1 MSSSSAFTNPLLR
14 GTTSQH
20 PRSATLPHSS
30 LAHPDLRPWTA
41 VSIPGRAPLD
51 LHKKHTLL
59 PLLPRP
65 QTLPPPKPHFATSHG
80 QGPQAS
86 SNSRSPLHCI
96 PSSRS
101 PPPPHDCGPGIR
113 PAAFEKPATP
123 LPPRDRVSWISN
135 NPSARPIELDNENI
149 FTPFDCP
156 RSLPPEHVSLAV
168 LPTSQLP

>member
-30 LAHPDLRPWTA
+30 LAHPDLRPRIA

-51 LHKKHTLL
+51 LHKNHTLL
-59 PLLPRP
+59 PPLPRP

-96 PSSRS
+96 PSGHS
-101 PPPPHDCGPGIR
+101 PPPPHHCGPGIR
-113 PAAFEKPATP
+113 PAAFQKPAKP
-123 LPPRDRVSWISN
+123 LPPRGRVSSLSDYT
-135 NPSARPIELDNENI
+135 SARPVELDTEEI
-149 FTPFDCP
+149 FTSFDCP
-156 RSLPPEHVSLAV
+156 RSLQREHVSLAV